1 MQFEEVI
8 VGQINDPEQFR
19 SEHAWRSDV
28 KYQLQFFAIF
38 RLNARKHEPLLCQQQ
53 QKYTK
58 DNKYNENN
66 SNSSENKNNDSTTIL
81 CFASRIILHVIV

>member
-28 KYQLQFFAIF
+28 KYQLQLIF
-38 RLNARKHEPLLCQQQ
+38 CN
-53 QKYTK
+53 
-58 DNKYNENN
+58 
-66 SNSSENKNNDSTTIL
+66 
-81 CFASRIILHVIV
+81 F